1 MALARSRGFALSV
14 LAGALSACLAIVACG
29 TGFEA
34 ESLVD
39 SVRILASQADHPLAQ
54 PGQTVNLKVLAYDG
68 RQIKSAPM
76 NVWWL
81 PVVCINPTDDAYYE
95 CFDGLGGAGDAGAG
109 DAGAGPSGAGPLAS
123 PDGGTVSIP
132 MLRPGIDLTP
142 FLVAGTDFTLAIPSN
157 IITSHPTPPSG
168 TEPYGLVIAFNI
180 ACAGH
185 VELLPF
191 DLSSANPV
199 QVPIGCFDENEN
211 PLGPDD
217 YVIGFTRVYAYTTW
231 TNTNPTISQVTFNG
245 NAVTDAG
252 IVVPHCTSR
261 KQADCTPYSLDTIVP
276 PSSDLP
282 NPAVLGTNG
291 QPVNE
296 EIWVDYFTT
305 QGSLDDDARLLY
317 DPVQGQISNTA
328 TKFRPPKTAG
338 SAVLWSVV
346 HDNRGGASWQQ
357 MAVEVQ

>member
-1 MALARSRGFALSV
+1 MALARARWFGLPGLAAVAVSV
-14 LAGALSACLAIVACG
+14 GLAIVACG
-29 TGFEA
+29 TGFEP

-39 SVRILASQADHPLAQ
+39 TVRILASQADHPFAQ
-54 PGQTVNLKVLAYDG
+54 PGQTVNLKVLAYDA
-68 RQIKSAPM
+68 RPIKAAPM
-76 NVWWL
+76 QVWWL

-95 CFDGLGGAGDAGAG
+95 CFEGLGGAGDAGVG
-109 DAGAGPSGAGPLAS
+109 DAGAGSLAS
-123 PDGGTVSIP
+123 PDGGTVALP
-132 MLRPGIDLTP
+132 MLRSGIDLTP
-142 FLVAGTDFTLAIPSN
+142 YLVAGTDFSLTLPSN

-191 DLSSANPV
+191 DVTSANPV

-231 TNTNPTISQVTFNG
+231 TNTNPVISQVTFNG

-261 KQADCTPYSLDTIVP
+261 KQADCTSYSLDTVVP

-282 NPAVLGTNG
+282 NPAVLGSNG

-328 TKFRPPKTAG
+328 TNFRPPKTAG

-357 MAVEVQ
+357 MAVQVQ